1 MASWFNEIVNTAAGT
16 VVGAANQL
24 TSFLNPGMAR
34 LKAAGLNPG
43 GGRVLGGLLDRA
55 NVNYSNSITKDIAKD
70 WRVRV
75 SSNSEALPYS
85 GVMSPLGLT
94 QGVIFPYT
102 PQIAVTHQ
110 ANYTP
115 QKFTHSNYPA
125 FSYENSEVQSIQITA
140 DFTVQNGNEAAYLLA
155 CIYFFRSSTKMFFG
169 SGDKVGNPPPL
180 VFLDGYGSHYFPHV
194 PCLVTQFSHTM
205 PADVDY
211 LETNAQLSQDAVA
224 GAINQTPLTS
234 KYVQYAQRAL
244 QVGVGDGSGG
254 GGGNS
259 GNSSTRIPT
268 VSQITISLQPV
279 YSKKVIADNFSLERF
294 SQGGLID
301 KGFL

>member
-1 MASWFNEIVNTAAGT
+1 
-16 VVGAANQL
+16 
-24 TSFLNPGMAR
+24 
-34 LKAAGLNPG
+34 
-43 GGRVLGGLLDRA
+43 
-55 NVNYSNSITKDIAKD
+55 
-70 WRVRV
+70 
-75 SSNSEALPYS
+75 
-85 GVMSPLGLT
+85 
-94 QGVIFPYT
+94 
-102 PQIAVTHQ
+102 
-110 ANYTP
+110 
-115 QKFTHSNYPA
+115 
-125 FSYENSEVQSIQITA
+125 
-140 DFTVQNGNEAAYLLA
+140 
-155 CIYFFRSSTKMFFG
+155 
-169 SGDKVGNPPPL
+169 
-180 VFLDGYGSHYFPHV
+180 
-194 PCLVTQFSHTM
+194 M

-254 GGGNS
+254 GGNGGN
-259 GNSSTRIPT
+259 NSSTRIPT

>member
-16 VVGAANQL
+16 VVGAANRL

-34 LKAAGLNPG
+34 LKSAGLNPG
-43 GGRVLGGLLDRA
+43 GGRTAGGLLDRA
-55 NVNYSNSITKDIAKD
+55 NVNFSNTITKDVTKD

-102 PQIAVTHQ
+102 PQITVTHQ

-125 FSYENSEVQSIQITA
+125 YSYENSEVQSIQITA

-155 CIYFFRSSTKMFFG
+155 CIYFFRSATKMFFG
-169 SGDKVGNPPPL
+169 EGANVGNPPPL

-211 LETNAQLSQDAVA
+211 LETNAQLSQDALA
-224 GAINQTPLTS
+224 GATVQFPIANN
-234 KYVQYAQRAL
+234 YVQNAQRAL
-244 QVGVGDGSGG
+244 QIGVGG
-254 GGGNS
+254 GGGGGGGS
-259 GNSSTRIPT
+259 NSSTRIPT

-279 YSKKVIADNFSLERF
+279 YSKTVIADSFSLESF
-294 SQGGLID
+294 SRGGLID